1 VLIIFAE
8 TLNISRV
15 CVAVK
20 MSSGRSVGS
29 LEMWCPD
36 DQSFNKHILQEGHG
50 ELTPNDESVCI
61 VHVVSIG
68 MLLCLLEMG
77 KNPQFWVR
85 VRFVSL
91 VIRVW
96 FCSGSEY
103 L

>member
-1 VLIIFAE
+1 MLIIFAE

-29 LEMWCPD
+29 LETWCPD

-68 MLLCLLEMG
+68 MFIRDG
-77 KNPQFWVR
+77 KEPTILGSCSVR
-85 VRFVSL
+85 VL
-91 VIRVW
+91 W
-96 FCSGSEY
+96 
-103 L
+103 